1 MALHLAAADLLPD
14 EAKAYKLIPF
24 IQSWTTSEDRSAEL
38 WDMFM
43 AFELVSTHVATT
55 SHWAALAIL
64 CAVLTKAKYPTGLS
78 SHVQAQTWITPK
90 THPPTVVS
98 FAGQLSLSQMHMVD
112 YGFERAILR
121 LHEWAWEPS
130 PLLTNEDREVL
141 RSLKVVIRDFD
152 LLFHAAKAQL
162 SSLAHV

>member
-1 MALHLAAADLLPD
+1 
-14 EAKAYKLIPF
+14 
-24 IQSWTTSEDRSAEL
+24 
-38 WDMFM
+38 M

-55 SHWAALAIL
+55 SHWTALATL

-78 SHVQAQTWITPK
+78 SHVHAQTRITPK

-98 FAGQLSLSQMHMVD
+98 FAGL
-112 YGFERAILR
+112 
-121 LHEWAWEPS
+121 
-130 PLLTNEDREVL
+130 LLTNEDREVL
-141 RSLKVVIRDFD
+141 RSLKVVIPDFD

>member
-1 MALHLAAADLLPD
+1 MALTPPAADHLPD
-14 EAKAYKLIPF
+14 EVKAYRLIPF
-24 IQSWTTSEDRSAEL
+24 IQAWTTSEDRSAEL

-43 AFELVSTHVATT
+43 AFELVATHLATT
-55 SHWAALAIL
+55 SHWTALAIL
-64 CAVLTKAKYPTGLS
+64 CSVLTKAKYPTGLS
-78 SHVQAQTWITPK
+78 SHVQALTWITHK

-98 FAGQLSLSQMHMVD
+98 FAGQLSLSQVHMVD

-121 LHEWAWEPS
+121 FHEWAWEPS
-130 PLLTNEDREVL
+130 QLLTNDDREVL
-141 RSLKVVIRDFD
+141 RSLKVVVRDFD